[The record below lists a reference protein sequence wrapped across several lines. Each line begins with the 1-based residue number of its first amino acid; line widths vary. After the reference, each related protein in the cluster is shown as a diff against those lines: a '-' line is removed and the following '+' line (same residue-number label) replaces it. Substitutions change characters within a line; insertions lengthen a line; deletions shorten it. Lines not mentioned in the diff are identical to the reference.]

1 MKNQIMKA
9 LEEFVNTADALL
21 NNRILAAY
29 CFGSAVYDDFH
40 EGYSDLDFFLIV
52 DSLLSEE
59 DFDQFHLLR
68 EQYKHSTNPY
78 LSVLEGEIVPISAI
92 RKSNTENVIYW
103 GTSKD
108 RFNQKY
114 GLTGF
119 SLRGLLEKGCLIFG
133 TDIRK
138 EIPYPSDETMLEW
151 NNKGNEDKITWN
163 TLI

>member
-9 LEEFVNTADALL
+9 LKEFVNTADALL

-40 EGYSDLDFFLIV
+40 EGYSDLDFFLIE

-78 LSVLEGEIVPISAI
+78 LSVLEGEIVPISA
-92 RKSNTENVIYW
+92 
-103 GTSKD
+103 
-108 RFNQKY
+108 RFIPCR
-114 GLTGF
+114 LVVAAIT
-119 SLRGLLEKGCLIFG
+119 GLLPRRSCS
-133 TDIRK
+133 RA
-138 EIPYPSDETMLEW
+138 
-151 NNKGNEDKITWN
+151 
-163 TLI
+163 TLQRRR